1 MVKTLHKTQNNIVK
15 LRHNNA
21 FVLFIIYLFFGAS
34 MVELNLLNEQLPDT
48 VAGDESTNQDGA
60 HMIENTLGGI

>member
-34 MVELNLLNEQLPDT
+34 VVELNLLNEQLPDT
-48 VAGDESTNQDGA
+48 VAGDESTN
-60 HMIENTLGGI
+60 